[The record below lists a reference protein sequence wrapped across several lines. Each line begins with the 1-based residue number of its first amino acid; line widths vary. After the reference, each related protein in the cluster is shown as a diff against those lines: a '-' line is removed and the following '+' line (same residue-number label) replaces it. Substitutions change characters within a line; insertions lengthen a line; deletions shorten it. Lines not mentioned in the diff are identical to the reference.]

1 MLSKN
6 KTSRIKRD
14 SEGSI
19 NGAVIITVN
28 DHRKGGDV
36 DDWYRILGFLFMVV
50 ISADH
55 DSTLL
60 PDDEGE
66 GVYVLSW
73 LP

>member
-36 DDWYRILGFLFMVV
+36 DDWFMVV